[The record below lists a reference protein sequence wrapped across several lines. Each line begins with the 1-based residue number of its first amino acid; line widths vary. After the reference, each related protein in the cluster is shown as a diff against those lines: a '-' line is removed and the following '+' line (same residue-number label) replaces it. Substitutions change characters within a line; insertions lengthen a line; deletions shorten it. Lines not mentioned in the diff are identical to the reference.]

1 MYFDAFKEFLS
12 FEKKYS
18 LHTIKA
24 YLTDIKAFEAFI
36 LEENPS
42 ENIVNIGYKSIRR
55 WIVFLSDKGLD
66 NRSINRKMSSLKAYY
81 SFLQQTLHLKESPFL
96 QHTPLKQEKK
106 LFVAFSDKEIDH
118 SLQEI
123 SAKTPF
129 ETLRNKA
136 IIELFYATGIRRS
149 ELLNIKTQDI
159 DFERKT
165 IKILG
170 KRNKERI
177 IPLID
182 SAVLAIKDY
191 LEERNF
197 IQNKEQENFL
207 FLTSKGYQIYPE
219 LLYRLVKN
227 SFTPVTTKQKKSPH
241 ILRHSFATNL
251 LSEGAELN
259 SIKELL
265 GHSSL
270 ASTQVYI
277 HSGLAEIKKQY
288 KKAHPRAKDKV

>member
-1 MYFDAFKEFLS
+1 M
-12 FEKKYS
+12 
-18 LHTIKA
+18 
-24 YLTDIKAFEAFI
+24 TDIKEFESFI
-36 LEENPS
+36 LKEDAS
-42 ENIVNIGYKSIRR
+42 QNIVNVGYKPIRR

-66 NRSINRKMSSLKAYY
+66 NRSINRKISSLKAYY

-106 LFVAFSDKEIDH
+106 LFMAFSDKEIDH

-182 SAVLAIKDY
+182 SAVFAIQNY

-207 FLTSKGYQIYPE
+207 FLTPKGYKIYPE

-227 SFTPVTTKQKKSPH
+227 SFTPFTTKQKKSPH

-251 LSEGAELN
+251 LGEGAELN

>member
-24 YLTDIKAFEAFI
+24 YLTDIKEFESFI
-36 LEENPS
+36 LKEDAS
-42 ENIVNIGYKSIRR
+42 QNIVNVGYKPIRR

-66 NRSINRKMSSLKAYY
+66 NRSINRKISSLKAYY
-81 SFLQQTLHLKESPFL
+81 SFLQQTLHLKKSPFL

-106 LFVAFSDKEIDH
+106 LFMAFSDKEIDH

-149 ELLNIKTQDI
+149 ELLNIKMQDI

-207 FLTSKGYQIYPE
+207 FLTPKGYQIYPE
-219 LLYRLVKN
+219 LLYRLVKK
-227 SFTPVTTKQKKSPH
+227 SFTPFTTKQKKSPH

-251 LSEGAELN
+251 LGEGAELN